1 STNARG
7 RHSGLIDTSAGVCH
21 CRYAMNLYLT
31 LKALHIIAA
40 IFWMAALLYL
50 PRLFVYHAETL
61 AQNNDSNDARHK
73 TFATME
79 RKLLRQIATPAMLAT
94 LILGLALLATATPAG
109 AWFPLKLLALLPLF
123 ALHGLCARWRRTLAT
138 GTAPHTPRFFRLANE
153 IPAVLI
159 AVIVILAVTKPL

>member
-1 STNARG
+1 
-7 RHSGLIDTSAGVCH
+7 
-21 CRYAMNLYLT
+21 MNLYLT

-61 AQNNDSNDARHK
+61 AQNNNTDQHE